1 MQDLNSLKIFKD
13 VVSAGGYS
21 AAHRKTGQSRA
32 TLSRHVSELE
42 DRLGAR
48 LIERSTRS
56 FKLTE
61 QGQILYQSCVEI
73 FDQLDD
79 ALITLE
85 GMQKEP
91 SGHIRLAIP
100 TSLLHFHDFSHEI
113 IRYMNEFPKVS
124 IQIEATNRQVDIQHE
139 GFDFVIRA
147 RSNLDYPLDFV
158 PVILAKMQMCIVMH
172 PLWKNVITI
181 TDDLEQ
187 SLSSIPAIV
196 WKGQFDHNHWSFLDQ
211 QNKTVHYKVVP
222 KLIVD
227 DMEMMRQAALNQLG
241 LIMIPKIYV
250 QEDLALGRL
259 IAIEHPEVFIPES
272 LVHAVHLGHKSMRP
286 AVRHLLNWL
295 KNVTTS
301 LR

>member
-42 DRLGAR
+42 ERLGSR

-91 SGHIRLAIP
+91 SGHIRIAIP
-100 TSLLHFHDFSHEI
+100 PSLLHFHDFSREI
-113 IRYMNEFPKVS
+113 IRYMGEFPKVS
-124 IQIEATNRQVDIQHE
+124 IQIEVTNRQVDIQHE

-147 RSNLDYPLDFV
+147 RSKLDYPLDFV
-158 PVILAKMQMCIVMH
+158 PVILAKMQMCIVVH
-172 PLWKNVITI
+172 PMWKNSITAE
-181 TDDLEQ
+181 LERT
-187 SLSSIPAIV
+187 LNSIPAIV
-196 WKGQFDHNHWSFLDQ
+196 WKGQFDHSQWSFLDK
-211 QNKTVHYKVVP
+211 QNKTVHYKVIP

-227 DMEMMRQAALNQLG
+227 DMQMMRQAALNQLG

-250 QEDLALGRL
+250 QEDVASGQL
-259 IAIEHPEVFIPES
+259 ILIQHHDLFIPES
-272 LVHAVHLGHKSMRP
+272 LVHVVHLGHKGMRP

-295 KNVTTS
+295 KDVTVS

>member
-21 AAHRKTGQSRA
+21 AAHRLTGQSRA

-42 DRLGAR
+42 ERLGTR

-73 FDQLDD
+73 FDQLDH
-79 ALITLE
+79 AFITLE

-91 SGHIRLAIP
+91 SGHIRIAIP
-100 TSLLHFHDFSHEI
+100 PSLLHFHDFSHEI
-113 IRYMNEFPKVS
+113 IRYMTEFPKVA
-124 IQIEATNRQVDIQHE
+124 IQIEATNRQVDLQHE

-147 RSNLDYPLDFV
+147 RSKLDYPLDFV
-158 PVILAKMQMCIVMH
+158 PVILAKMQMCIVVH
-172 PLWKNVITI
+172 PRWK
-181 TDDLEQ
+181 
-187 SLSSIPAIV
+187 SSISPDFEQTLSCIPSIV
-196 WKGQFDHNHWSFLDQ
+196 WKGQFDYSHWSFLDQ
-211 QNKTVHYKVVP
+211 HNKAVHYKVMP

-241 LIMIPKIYV
+241 MIMIPEIYV

-259 IAIEHPEVFIPES
+259 ISVQHPELNISES
-272 LVHAVHLGHKSMRP
+272 LVHAVHLGHKGMRP

-295 KNVTTS
+295 KEVTVS